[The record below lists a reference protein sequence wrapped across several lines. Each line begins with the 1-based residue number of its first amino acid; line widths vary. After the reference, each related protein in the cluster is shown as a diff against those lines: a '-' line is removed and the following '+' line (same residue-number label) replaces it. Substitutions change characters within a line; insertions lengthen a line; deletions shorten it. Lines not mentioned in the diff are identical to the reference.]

1 MSALVTS
8 LWPSGPIGLAEW
20 EALPPSDAGLRLE
33 CSEGVL
39 VVNPSPRLGHQVA
52 ALRLARLLQDQLA
65 DCLVAPEVDVLLSEV
80 PPLTIR
86 TPPDLVLIRPELLA
100 GDPPVRL
107 RASDVLM
114 AVEVVSPGSR
124 RTDRITKRSEYA
136 EAGIPLYWVV
146 ELESRQITWHRDP
159 QGGEEYRSREVVRD
173 HAVLPPAPPGGTVRI
188 DLTSLVS
195 R

>member
-1 MSALVTS
+1 M
-8 LWPSGPIGLAEW
+8 
-20 EALPPSDAGLRLE
+20 
-33 CSEGVL
+33 
-39 VVNPSPRLGHQVA
+39 NPSPRLGHQVA

-100 GDPPVRL
+100 GDPVRL

-136 EAGIPLYWVV
+136 EAGDPAL
-146 ELESRQITWHRDP
+146 LGGRAGESSDHLASGPP
-159 QGGEEYRSREVVRD
+159 QGEEYRSREVVRD
-173 HAVLPPAPPGGTVRI
+173 HAVLPAPPGGTVRI